1 MNRIEFDV
9 ELITKY
15 DVNGPRYT
23 SYPTANEFVNEFSA
37 GHYIDALDR
46 LDGAETAPISMY
58 IHVPFCA
65 NICYYCACNKIV
77 TANRKHA
84 DAYLEHLLCEINL
97 QSELLTNNHRLEQL
111 HFGGGTP
118 TYFSDKQFSSVFAA
132 LHEHFNLATSSER
145 DFSIEIDPR
154 TVDAERIRLLS
165 SLGFNRMSFGIQDF
179 DPQVQHA
186 VNRLQSEDE
195 TASVINA
202 ARANGIESV
211 SVDLIYGLPLQTVA
225 GFEQTLA
232 RVLRLGPDRI
242 SLYSYAH
249 LPQRFKTQRQIKA
262 ADLPDPATKLELLRT
277 AIEVFDQA
285 GMVYIGMD
293 HFAKPTDT
301 LVRAQ
306 QDGTLHRNFQG
317 YTTHGHCDLIG
328 LGVSAISSVSGVYS
342 QNAKDLDGYYRHI
355 DQHRLPIERGIVLTV
370 DDLITRE
377 LISALMCHFKLDIA
391 AFEAR
396 HGFKFREYFES
407 EWEALI
413 PFQRE
418 GLLRLSDTL
427 IEVTAKGRFVI
438 RNICMTFDTYLAPH
452 QSGFSRAI

>member
-23 SYPTANEFVNEFSA
+23 SYPTANEFVNKVSA

-46 LDGAETAPISMY
+46 LDTGKTAPISMY

-84 DAYLEHLLCEINL
+84 DAYLEHLLCEISL

-154 TVDAERIRLLS
+154 TVDAGRIQLLS
-165 SLGFNRMSFGIQDF
+165 SLGINRMSFGIQDF
-179 DPQVQHA
+179 DPQVQRA

-195 TASVINA
+195 TASAINA

-232 RVLRLGPDRI
+232 RVLRLDPDRI

-328 LGVSAISSVSGVYS
+328 LGLSAISSVSGVYS

-396 HGFKFREYFES
+396 HGFKFKEYFES

-418 GLLRLSDTL
+418 GLLRLSDTH

-452 QSGFSRAI
+452 HSGFSRAI